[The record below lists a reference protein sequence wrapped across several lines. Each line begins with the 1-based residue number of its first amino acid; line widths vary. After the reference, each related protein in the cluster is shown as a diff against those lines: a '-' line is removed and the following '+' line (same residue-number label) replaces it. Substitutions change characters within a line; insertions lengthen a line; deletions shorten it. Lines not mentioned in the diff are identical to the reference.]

1 MPFPF
6 CAHWRALL
14 FYPFC
19 ENKHKKG
26 FFTVMKKSIIR
37 SISIIL
43 SLVFVFALASCSA
56 NGSGGELWE
65 NASYTEDVTV
75 GDGAKTV
82 TFTVETAEK
91 TITITLKTDK
101 NTLGDAM
108 YELGLINDAVFFDVL
123 NGIEA
128 SWAKDQAYWA
138 FYEGETL
145 MPHGVNDEN
154 IDGGESYR
162 FVYTK

>member
-1 MPFPF
+1 MKKTL
-6 CAHWRALL
+6 RSIVALL
-14 FYPFC
+14 LAL
-19 ENKHKKG
+19 
-26 FFTVMKKSIIR
+26 I
-37 SISIIL
+37 
-43 SLVFVFALASCSA
+43 FVFALASCNSVDKT
-56 NGSGGELWE
+56 GVWE
-65 NASYTEDVTV
+65 NATYRKDMEF

-108 YELGLINDAVFFDVL
+108 YEVGLINDAVFFDVL